1 MKIHYLDW
9 AEKIRKKY
17 SQIGEYGFA
26 GATLTFLQGE
36 KHSEPQNGG
45 EERRLMLFFQNLIFC
60 WENSIGVK
68 LSIGNE
74 RVLEKSVR
82 LALETAIQK
91 LTSEEKTHFSREVKI
106 ARELLEGKEKT
117 EIQMQ
122 KSLVFRRWQ
131 EGYSWEEISGHR
143 KIREYAERL
152 EETRN
157 RRQELARIRSRK
169 IAGVQSRADARIQS
183 KRMEFAQIQ
192 NMEEVQ
198 KTEEIR
204 IQNQHMRQRPGM
216 EIKANEA
223 EVSLLEKMQ
232 DQSNLVHREV
242 KETADGTGI
251 QSRAENRWEPPH
263 EREIE
268 SGKESQRER
277 ARRESRL
284 EKQMEN
290 LKESI
295 RRSEKQQESQ
305 RELVRQEKRQQKA
318 QSELRNTQTE
328 QQKAQSELRN
338 IRTEQQKMQTELIR
352 QQEKLTETRIQLE
365 KDPQIQQIHEE
376 REKEVLEQ
384 EREKKQAVRAE
395 TSRLEIEKE
404 RVRTE
409 HQNRLEAES
418 RLESTAERQNQPEA
432 ESRLES
438 TAARQNQPEAE
449 SGLENIPEWQNRG
462 GEDASVESKLLREV
476 LTAEPAGMEA
486 LERPESSL
494 VYLEAKETADGT
506 GIQSRAENRWE
517 NPHEREIESR
527 KESQR
532 EIERRESQL
541 EKQIEN
547 LKESIRWSEKQ
558 QESQREL
565 VRQEKRQQKAQSEL
579 RNAQTEQQKAQSEL
593 RNTQTEQQK
602 AQSELRNIQT
612 EQQKMQTELIRQQG
626 KLTETRTQLEKDP
639 QIQQMHEEWGKEVLE
654 QEKKRAV
661 REETSRL
668 EIEKERMRTEHQNR
682 LEAESRLESTTERQN
697 QPEAESRLESTTERQ
712 NQPEAESRLESTAE
726 RQNQPEAESGLEN
739 IPEWQNRG
747 GEDASVES
755 KLFREE
761 FTVEPAGMEALER
774 PESSLVYLE
783 AKETADGTGIQSH
796 AERRWERPSE
806 KAHER
811 EIESGKESQREIGHR
826 ESRLE
831 KQMEKLKE
839 SIHWSEK
846 QQESQREFAR
856 QEERQQKTKSELLN
870 IQTEL
875 QKVQSEQ
882 VPQQEKLTETRIQL
896 EKEPQILK
904 HPESSLVYL
913 ESKETSDEIG
923 VQSHAGKQLEI
934 PSEKVQPEP
943 RDTQIELQKMQTE
956 LIRQQEKLTETQIQL
971 EKETQILK
979 HPENSLVYLE
989 PVQMPKHPESSLV
1002 HLEPENRLFP
1012 GAVERMEKNVKTME
1026 KVLERFRVVT
1036 ETRKSVFSEPHI
1048 VEKHSNVR
1056 LEKLVSGTLQQ
1067 KQEKIRTAALQQN
1080 HRVRTIKRI
1089 IPRLE
1094 VLPGNREMRLEILE
1108 TVGKTS
1114 GYGAGQ
1120 EFTSLPELSTTA
1132 KIQYTVPESQKTDRT
1147 NVGSEVSAISATL
1160 AQTREETRILRKN
1173 TGYTRTALIEQEKKI
1188 DGIRKELN
1196 TQMKQVN
1203 EEVRRLMDTQRRDM
1217 SVQNLAG
1224 KVMKELQRQFRTEK
1238 IRRGY

>member
-45 EERRLMLFFQNLIFC
+45 EERRLMLFFQNLIFY

-74 RVLEKSVR
+74 RVLEKSAR

-143 KIREYAERL
+143 KIREYAERI

-157 RRQELARIRSRK
+157 RRQELARIRSRE
-169 IAGVQSRADARIQS
+169 IASIQSRADAGIQS
-183 KRMEFAQIQ
+183 RGMEFAQIQ

-198 KTEEIR
+198 NTEEAR
-204 IQNQHMRQRPGM
+204 IQNHHMRQHPGM
-216 EIKANEA
+216 EIKTNEA
-223 EVSLLEKMQ
+223 EGSLLEKMQ

-242 KETADGTGI
+242 NETLG
-251 QSRAENRWEPPH
+251 
-263 EREIE
+263 EREVRLN
-268 SGKESQRER
+268 KTESQLETV
-277 ARRESRL
+277 RL
-284 EKQMEN
+284 EKREQESRME
-290 LKESI
+290 I
-295 RRSEKQQESQ
+295 PSEKVQPEP
-305 RELVRQEKRQQKA
+305 RD
-318 QSELRNTQTE
+318 TQTE
-328 QQKAQSELRN
+328 L
-338 IRTEQQKMQTELIR
+338 QKMQTGLNR
-352 QQEKLTETRIQLE
+352 QQEKLTETQIQLE
-365 KDPQIQQIHEE
+365 KETQILKHPENSLVHLEPVQKPEHPENSLVHLEPVQMPEHLESSLVHRKSKKAPDESGVQDRAQIQA
-376 REKEVLEQ
+376 LEQ
-384 EREKKQAVRAE
+384 EQEKKLSVRAE
-395 TSRLEIEKE
+395 ADRLEIEKE

-409 HQNRLEAES
+409 RQNQLETEKRLERAIERENRSEAESRLEHAIERQNRSEAESRLEHAIEHENRSEAES
-418 RLESTAERQNQPEA
+418 RLESVTER
-432 ESRLES
+432 
-438 TAARQNQPEAE
+438 
-449 SGLENIPEWQNRG
+449 QNRG
-462 GEDASVESKLLREV
+462 GEDISVDSKPFGEELI
-476 LTAEPAGMEA
+476 AEPAGME
-486 LERPESSL
+486 
-494 VYLEAKETADGT
+494 
-506 GIQSRAENRWE
+506 
-517 NPHEREIESR
+517 
-527 KESQR
+527 
-532 EIERRESQL
+532 
-541 EKQIEN
+541 
-547 LKESIRWSEKQ
+547 
-558 QESQREL
+558 
-565 VRQEKRQQKAQSEL
+565 
-579 RNAQTEQQKAQSEL
+579 
-593 RNTQTEQQK
+593 
-602 AQSELRNIQT
+602 
-612 EQQKMQTELIRQQG
+612 
-626 KLTETRTQLEKDP
+626 
-639 QIQQMHEEWGKEVLE
+639 
-654 QEKKRAV
+654 
-661 REETSRL
+661 
-668 EIEKERMRTEHQNR
+668 
-682 LEAESRLESTTERQN
+682 
-697 QPEAESRLESTTERQ
+697 
-712 NQPEAESRLESTAE
+712 
-726 RQNQPEAESGLEN
+726 
-739 IPEWQNRG
+739 
-747 GEDASVES
+747 
-755 KLFREE
+755 E
-761 FTVEPAGMEALER
+761 FE
-774 PESSLVYLE
+774 
-783 AKETADGTGIQSH
+783 
-796 AERRWERPSE
+796 
-806 KAHER
+806 
-811 EIESGKESQREIGHR
+811 
-826 ESRLE
+826 
-831 KQMEKLKE
+831 
-839 SIHWSEK
+839 
-846 QQESQREFAR
+846 
-856 QEERQQKTKSELLN
+856 
-870 IQTEL
+870 
-875 QKVQSEQ
+875 
-882 VPQQEKLTETRIQL
+882 
-896 EKEPQILK
+896 

-913 ESKETSDEIG
+913 ESKETSDETG

-934 PSEKVQPEP
+934 PSEKAQPEP

-979 HPENSLVYLE
+979 HPENSLMHLE
-989 PVQMPKHPESSLV
+989 PVQVPEHPESSLLHRKPKKVPYESGAHDRAKIQAFEQEQEKKLSVRAEADRLEIEKERVRTERQNQLETEKRLERAIERENRSEAESRLEHAIERQNRSEAESRLEHAIEHENRSEAESRLESVTERQNRGGEDISVDSKPFGEELIAEPAGMEEFEHPESSLV
-1002 HLEPENRLFP
+1002 YLESKETSDETGVQSRTGKQLGIPSEKAQLEPRDTRTELQKVQSEQVRQQEKLTETQIQLEKETQILKHSENSLVYRESKKAPDGSRQDKAKILLNNLSESASQRKKQPENRLFP

-1114 GYGAGQ
+1114 GYEAGQ

-1132 KIQYTVPESQKTDRT
+1132 KIQYTVPESRKTDRT

-1160 AQTREETRILRKN
+1160 AQTRDETRILRKN

>member
-17 SQIGEYGFA
+17 SQRGEYGFA

-157 RRQELARIRSRK
+157 RRQELARIRSRE
-169 IAGVQSRADARIQS
+169 IASIQSRADSGIQS
-183 KRMEFAQIQ
+183 RGMEFAQIQ
-192 NMEEVQ
+192 NH
-198 KTEEIR
+198 
-204 IQNQHMRQRPGM
+204 HMRQHPGM
-216 EIKANEA
+216 EIKTNEA
-223 EVSLLEKMQ
+223 EGSLLEKMQ

-242 KETADGTGI
+242 NETLG
-251 QSRAENRWEPPH
+251 
-263 EREIE
+263 EREV
-268 SGKESQRER
+268 
-277 ARRESRL
+277 RL
-284 EKQMEN
+284 NK
-290 LKESI
+290 
-295 RRSEKQQESQ
+295 
-305 RELVRQEKRQQKA
+305 
-318 QSELRNTQTE
+318 T
-328 QQKAQSELRN
+328 
-338 IRTEQQKMQTELIR
+338 
-352 QQEKLTETRIQLE
+352 
-365 KDPQIQQIHEE
+365 
-376 REKEVLEQ
+376 
-384 EREKKQAVRAE
+384 
-395 TSRLEIEKE
+395 
-404 RVRTE
+404 
-409 HQNRLEAES
+409 
-418 RLESTAERQNQPEA
+418 
-432 ESRLES
+432 
-438 TAARQNQPEAE
+438 
-449 SGLENIPEWQNRG
+449 
-462 GEDASVESKLLREV
+462 
-476 LTAEPAGMEA
+476 
-486 LERPESSL
+486 
-494 VYLEAKETADGT
+494 
-506 GIQSRAENRWE
+506 
-517 NPHEREIESR
+517 
-527 KESQR
+527 
-532 EIERRESQL
+532 ESQL
-541 EKQIEN
+541 E
-547 LKESIRWSEKQ
+547 
-558 QESQREL
+558 
-565 VRQEKRQQKAQSEL
+565 
-579 RNAQTEQQKAQSEL
+579 
-593 RNTQTEQQK
+593 
-602 AQSELRNIQT
+602 
-612 EQQKMQTELIRQQG
+612 
-626 KLTETRTQLEKDP
+626 
-639 QIQQMHEEWGKEVLE
+639 
-654 QEKKRAV
+654 
-661 REETSRL
+661 
-668 EIEKERMRTEHQNR
+668 
-682 LEAESRLESTTERQN
+682 
-697 QPEAESRLESTTERQ
+697 
-712 NQPEAESRLESTAE
+712 
-726 RQNQPEAESGLEN
+726 
-739 IPEWQNRG
+739 
-747 GEDASVES
+747 
-755 KLFREE
+755 
-761 FTVEPAGMEALER
+761 TV
-774 PESSLVYLE
+774 
-783 AKETADGTGIQSH
+783 
-796 AERRWERPSE
+796 
-806 KAHER
+806 
-811 EIESGKESQREIGHR
+811 
-826 ESRLE
+826 RLE
-831 KQMEKLKE
+831 KRE
-839 SIHWSEK
+839 
-846 QQESQREFAR
+846 QESRM
-856 QEERQQKTKSELLN
+856 
-870 IQTEL
+870 
-875 QKVQSEQ
+875 
-882 VPQQEKLTETRIQL
+882 
-896 EKEPQILK
+896 
-904 HPESSLVYL
+904 
-913 ESKETSDEIG
+913 
-923 VQSHAGKQLEI
+923 EI

-943 RDTQIELQKMQTE
+943 RDTQTELQKMQTGLNCQQEKLTETQIQLEKETQILKHPENSLVHLEPVQKPEHPENSLVHLEPVQMPKHLESSLVHRKSKKAPDESGVQDRAQIQALEQEQEKKLSVRAEADRLEIEKERVRTERQNQLETEKRLEHAIERENRSEAESRLERAIERQNRSEAESRLEHAIERENRSEAESRLERATERQNRGGEDISVDSKPFGEE
-956 LIRQQEKLTETQIQL
+956 LTAEPAGMEEFEHPESSLVYLESKETLDETGVQSRTGKQLGILSEKAQPEPRDTRTELQKVQSEQVRQQEKLTETQIQL

-989 PVQMPKHPESSLV
+989 SKKAPDGSRQDKAKILLNNLSESASQRKKQ
-1002 HLEPENRLFP
+1002 PENRLFP

-1094 VLPGNREMRLEILE
+1094 VLPGNRGMRLEILE
-1108 TVGKTS
+1108 TVGQTS
-1114 GYGAGQ
+1114 GYEAGQ

-1132 KIQYTVPESQKTDRT
+1132 KIQYTVPESRKTDRT

>member
-143 KIREYAERL
+143 EIREYAERL

-157 RRQELARIRSRK
+157 RREELARIRSRE
-169 IAGVQSRADARIQS
+169 IASIQSRADAGIQS
-183 KRMEFAQIQ
+183 KKLELAQIQ

-198 KTEEIR
+198 NTEEAR
-204 IQNQHMRQRPGM
+204 IQNHHMRQHPGM
-216 EIKANEA
+216 EIKTNEA
-223 EVSLLEKMQ
+223 EGSLLEKMQ

-242 KETADGTGI
+242 NDTLG
-251 QSRAENRWEPPH
+251 
-263 EREIE
+263 EREVRLNRT
-268 SGKESQRER
+268 ESQLETV
-277 ARRESRL
+277 RL
-284 EKQMEN
+284 EKRE
-290 LKESI
+290 
-295 RRSEKQQESQ
+295 QESQ
-305 RELVRQEKRQQKA
+305 LETIRLEKREQESRMEIP
-318 QSELRNTQTE
+318 SEKVQPEPRDTQTE
-328 QQKAQSELRN
+328 L
-338 IRTEQQKMQTELIR
+338 QKMQTGLNR
-352 QQEKLTETRIQLE
+352 QQEKLTETQIQLE
-365 KDPQIQQIHEE
+365 KETQILKHPENSLVHLKPVQKPEHPENSLVHLEPVQMPEHPESSLVHRKSKKAPDESGVQDRAQIQA
-376 REKEVLEQ
+376 LEQ
-384 EREKKQAVRAE
+384 EQEGKLLVRAE
-395 TSRLEIEKE
+395 ADRLEIEKE

-409 HQNRLEAES
+409 RQNQLETEKRLERAIERQNRSEAESRLEHAIERENRSEAES
-418 RLESTAERQNQPEA
+418 RLESVTER
-432 ESRLES
+432 
-438 TAARQNQPEAE
+438 
-449 SGLENIPEWQNRG
+449 QNRG
-462 GEDASVESKLLREV
+462 GEDISVDSKPFGEELI
-476 LTAEPAGMEA
+476 AEPAGME
-486 LERPESSL
+486 
-494 VYLEAKETADGT
+494 
-506 GIQSRAENRWE
+506 
-517 NPHEREIESR
+517 
-527 KESQR
+527 
-532 EIERRESQL
+532 
-541 EKQIEN
+541 
-547 LKESIRWSEKQ
+547 
-558 QESQREL
+558 
-565 VRQEKRQQKAQSEL
+565 
-579 RNAQTEQQKAQSEL
+579 
-593 RNTQTEQQK
+593 
-602 AQSELRNIQT
+602 
-612 EQQKMQTELIRQQG
+612 
-626 KLTETRTQLEKDP
+626 
-639 QIQQMHEEWGKEVLE
+639 
-654 QEKKRAV
+654 
-661 REETSRL
+661 
-668 EIEKERMRTEHQNR
+668 
-682 LEAESRLESTTERQN
+682 
-697 QPEAESRLESTTERQ
+697 
-712 NQPEAESRLESTAE
+712 
-726 RQNQPEAESGLEN
+726 
-739 IPEWQNRG
+739 
-747 GEDASVES
+747 
-755 KLFREE
+755 E
-761 FTVEPAGMEALER
+761 FE
-774 PESSLVYLE
+774 
-783 AKETADGTGIQSH
+783 
-796 AERRWERPSE
+796 
-806 KAHER
+806 
-811 EIESGKESQREIGHR
+811 
-826 ESRLE
+826 
-831 KQMEKLKE
+831 
-839 SIHWSEK
+839 
-846 QQESQREFAR
+846 
-856 QEERQQKTKSELLN
+856 
-870 IQTEL
+870 
-875 QKVQSEQ
+875 
-882 VPQQEKLTETRIQL
+882 
-896 EKEPQILK
+896 

-934 PSEKVQPEP
+934 PSEKAQPEP

-956 LIRQQEKLTETQIQL
+956 LIRQQEKLTEMQIQLEKETQILKHPENSLVHLELVQKPEPPESSLMHLEPVQVPEHPESSLLHRKPKKVPYESGAHDRAKIQAFEQEQEKKLSVRAEADRLEIEKERVRTERQNQLETEKRLERAIERENRSETESRLESVTERQNRGGEDISVDSKPFGEELIAEPAGMEEFEHPESSLVYLESKETLDETGVQSRTGKQLGIPSEKAQPEPRDTRTELQKVQSEQVRQQEKLTETQIQL

-979 HPENSLVYLE
+979 HPENSLVYR
-989 PVQMPKHPESSLV
+989 ESKKAPDGSRQDKAKIL
-1002 HLEPENRLFP
+1002 LNNLSESAFQRKKQPENRLFP

-1048 VEKHSNVR
+1048 VKKHSNVR

-1114 GYGAGQ
+1114 GYEAGQ

-1132 KIQYTVPESQKTDRT
+1132 KIQYTVPESRKTDRT

>member
-157 RRQELARIRSRK
+157 RRQELARIRSRE
-169 IAGVQSRADARIQS
+169 IASIQSRADAGIQS
-183 KRMEFAQIQ
+183 RGMEFAQIQ

-198 KTEEIR
+198 NTEEAR
-204 IQNQHMRQRPGM
+204 IQNHHMRQHPGM
-216 EIKANEA
+216 EIKTNEA
-223 EVSLLEKMQ
+223 EESLLEKMQ
-232 DQSNLVHREV
+232 DQSNLVHRKV
-242 KETADGTGI
+242 NETLG
-251 QSRAENRWEPPH
+251 
-263 EREIE
+263 EREV
-268 SGKESQRER
+268 
-277 ARRESRL
+277 RL
-284 EKQMEN
+284 N
-290 LKESI
+290 
-295 RRSEKQQESQ
+295 
-305 RELVRQEKRQQKA
+305 
-318 QSELRNTQTE
+318 
-328 QQKAQSELRN
+328 
-338 IRTEQQKMQTELIR
+338 RT
-352 QQEKLTETRIQLE
+352 
-365 KDPQIQQIHEE
+365 
-376 REKEVLEQ
+376 
-384 EREKKQAVRAE
+384 
-395 TSRLEIEKE
+395 
-404 RVRTE
+404 
-409 HQNRLEAES
+409 
-418 RLESTAERQNQPEA
+418 
-432 ESRLES
+432 
-438 TAARQNQPEAE
+438 
-449 SGLENIPEWQNRG
+449 
-462 GEDASVESKLLREV
+462 
-476 LTAEPAGMEA
+476 
-486 LERPESSL
+486 
-494 VYLEAKETADGT
+494 
-506 GIQSRAENRWE
+506 
-517 NPHEREIESR
+517 
-527 KESQR
+527 
-532 EIERRESQL
+532 ESQL
-541 EKQIEN
+541 ETVR
-547 LKESIRWSEKQ
+547 LEKRE
-558 QESQREL
+558 QESQL
-565 VRQEKRQQKAQSEL
+565 
-579 RNAQTEQQKAQSEL
+579 
-593 RNTQTEQQK
+593 
-602 AQSELRNIQT
+602 
-612 EQQKMQTELIRQQG
+612 
-626 KLTETRTQLEKDP
+626 ET
-639 QIQQMHEEWGKEVLE
+639 I
-654 QEKKRAV
+654 
-661 REETSRL
+661 
-668 EIEKERMRTEHQNR
+668 
-682 LEAESRLESTTERQN
+682 
-697 QPEAESRLESTTERQ
+697 
-712 NQPEAESRLESTAE
+712 
-726 RQNQPEAESGLEN
+726 
-739 IPEWQNRG
+739 
-747 GEDASVES
+747 
-755 KLFREE
+755 
-761 FTVEPAGMEALER
+761 
-774 PESSLVYLE
+774 
-783 AKETADGTGIQSH
+783 
-796 AERRWERPSE
+796 
-806 KAHER
+806 
-811 EIESGKESQREIGHR
+811 
-826 ESRLE
+826 RLE
-831 KQMEKLKE
+831 KRE
-839 SIHWSEK
+839 
-846 QQESQREFAR
+846 QESRM
-856 QEERQQKTKSELLN
+856 
-870 IQTEL
+870 
-875 QKVQSEQ
+875 
-882 VPQQEKLTETRIQL
+882 
-896 EKEPQILK
+896 
-904 HPESSLVYL
+904 
-913 ESKETSDEIG
+913 
-923 VQSHAGKQLEI
+923 EI

-943 RDTQIELQKMQTE
+943 RDTQTELQKMQTGLNRQQEKPTETQIQLEKETQILKHPENSPVHLEPVQNPEPPESSLVHLEPVQMSEPPESSLVHRKSKKAPDESGVHDRAQIQALEQEQEKKLSVRAEADRLEIEKERVRTERQNQLETEKRLERAIERENRSEAESRLESVTERQNRGGEDISVDSKPFGEE
-956 LIRQQEKLTETQIQL
+956 LIAEPAGMEEFEHPESSLVYLESKETLDETGVQSRTGKQLGIPSEKVQPEPRDTRTELQKVQSEQVRQQEKLTETQIQL

-979 HPENSLVYLE
+979 HPENSLVYR
-989 PVQMPKHPESSLV
+989 ESKKAPDGSRQDKAKIL
-1002 HLEPENRLFP
+1002 LNNLSESAFQRKKQPENRLFP

-1048 VEKHSNVR
+1048 VKKHSNVR

-1114 GYGAGQ
+1114 GYEAGQ

-1132 KIQYTVPESQKTDRT
+1132 KIQYTVPESRKTDRT

-1173 TGYTRTALIEQEKKI
+1173 TGYTRTALIEQEKRI

>member
-68 LSIGNE
+68 LSLGNE

-143 KIREYAERL
+143 EIREYAERL

-157 RRQELARIRSRK
+157 RRQELAWIRNRE
-169 IAGVQSRADARIQS
+169 IAGVQSRADAGIQS
-183 KRMEFAQIQ
+183 KKLELAQIQ

-198 KTEEIR
+198 NTEEAR
-204 IQNQHMRQRPGM
+204 IQNHHMRQHPGM
-216 EIKANEA
+216 EIKTNEA
-223 EVSLLEKMQ
+223 EGSLLEKMQ

-242 KETADGTGI
+242 NETLG
-251 QSRAENRWEPPH
+251 
-263 EREIE
+263 EREV
-268 SGKESQRER
+268 
-277 ARRESRL
+277 RL
-284 EKQMEN
+284 NK
-290 LKESI
+290 
-295 RRSEKQQESQ
+295 
-305 RELVRQEKRQQKA
+305 
-318 QSELRNTQTE
+318 T
-328 QQKAQSELRN
+328 
-338 IRTEQQKMQTELIR
+338 
-352 QQEKLTETRIQLE
+352 
-365 KDPQIQQIHEE
+365 
-376 REKEVLEQ
+376 
-384 EREKKQAVRAE
+384 
-395 TSRLEIEKE
+395 
-404 RVRTE
+404 
-409 HQNRLEAES
+409 
-418 RLESTAERQNQPEA
+418 
-432 ESRLES
+432 
-438 TAARQNQPEAE
+438 
-449 SGLENIPEWQNRG
+449 
-462 GEDASVESKLLREV
+462 
-476 LTAEPAGMEA
+476 
-486 LERPESSL
+486 
-494 VYLEAKETADGT
+494 
-506 GIQSRAENRWE
+506 
-517 NPHEREIESR
+517 
-527 KESQR
+527 
-532 EIERRESQL
+532 ESQL
-541 EKQIEN
+541 E
-547 LKESIRWSEKQ
+547 
-558 QESQREL
+558 
-565 VRQEKRQQKAQSEL
+565 
-579 RNAQTEQQKAQSEL
+579 
-593 RNTQTEQQK
+593 
-602 AQSELRNIQT
+602 
-612 EQQKMQTELIRQQG
+612 
-626 KLTETRTQLEKDP
+626 
-639 QIQQMHEEWGKEVLE
+639 
-654 QEKKRAV
+654 
-661 REETSRL
+661 
-668 EIEKERMRTEHQNR
+668 
-682 LEAESRLESTTERQN
+682 
-697 QPEAESRLESTTERQ
+697 
-712 NQPEAESRLESTAE
+712 
-726 RQNQPEAESGLEN
+726 
-739 IPEWQNRG
+739 
-747 GEDASVES
+747 
-755 KLFREE
+755 
-761 FTVEPAGMEALER
+761 TV
-774 PESSLVYLE
+774 
-783 AKETADGTGIQSH
+783 
-796 AERRWERPSE
+796 
-806 KAHER
+806 
-811 EIESGKESQREIGHR
+811 
-826 ESRLE
+826 RLE
-831 KQMEKLKE
+831 KRE
-839 SIHWSEK
+839 
-846 QQESQREFAR
+846 QESRM
-856 QEERQQKTKSELLN
+856 
-870 IQTEL
+870 
-875 QKVQSEQ
+875 
-882 VPQQEKLTETRIQL
+882 
-896 EKEPQILK
+896 
-904 HPESSLVYL
+904 
-913 ESKETSDEIG
+913 
-923 VQSHAGKQLEI
+923 EI

-943 RDTQIELQKMQTE
+943 RDTQTELQKMQTG
-956 LIRQQEKLTETQIQL
+956 LNRQQEKLTETQIQL

-979 HPENSLVYLE
+979 HPEN
-989 PVQMPKHPESSLV
+989 SLV

-1036 ETRKSVFSEPHI
+1036 ETRKSVFSESHI

-1056 LEKLVSGTLQQ
+1056 LEKLVSGILQQ

-1114 GYGAGQ
+1114 GYEAGQ

-1132 KIQYTVPESQKTDRT
+1132 KIQYTVPESRKTDRT

>member
-157 RRQELARIRSRK
+157 RRQELARIRSRE
-169 IAGVQSRADARIQS
+169 IASIQSRADAGIQS
-183 KRMEFAQIQ
+183 REMEFAQIQ

-198 KTEEIR
+198 NTEEIR
-204 IQNQHMRQRPGM
+204 VQNQHMRQHPGM
-216 EIKANEA
+216 EIKTNEA
-223 EVSLLEKMQ
+223 EGSLLEKMQ

-242 KETADGTGI
+242 NETLG
-251 QSRAENRWEPPH
+251 
-263 EREIE
+263 EREVRLNKTE
-268 SGKESQRER
+268 NQLETV
-277 ARRESRL
+277 RL
-284 EKQMEN
+284 EKREQESRME
-290 LKESI
+290 I
-295 RRSEKQQESQ
+295 PSEKVQPEP
-305 RELVRQEKRQQKA
+305 RD
-318 QSELRNTQTE
+318 TQTE
-328 QQKAQSELRN
+328 L
-338 IRTEQQKMQTELIR
+338 QKMQTELIR
-352 QQEKLTETRIQLE
+352 QQEKLTETQIQLE
-365 KDPQIQQIHEE
+365 KEPQILKHPENSLVHLEPVQKPEPPESSLVHLEPVQVPEHPESSLLHRKPKKVPDESGAHDRAKIQAF
-376 REKEVLEQ
+376 EQ
-384 EREKKQAVRAE
+384 EQEKKLSVRAE
-395 TSRLEIEKE
+395 ADWLEIEKE

-409 HQNRLEAES
+409 RQNQLETEKRLERAIERENRSEAESRLEHAIERENRSEAES
-418 RLESTAERQNQPEA
+418 RLESVTER
-432 ESRLES
+432 
-438 TAARQNQPEAE
+438 
-449 SGLENIPEWQNRG
+449 QNRG
-462 GEDASVESKLLREV
+462 GEDISVDSKPFGEELI
-476 LTAEPAGMEA
+476 AEPAGME
-486 LERPESSL
+486 
-494 VYLEAKETADGT
+494 
-506 GIQSRAENRWE
+506 
-517 NPHEREIESR
+517 
-527 KESQR
+527 
-532 EIERRESQL
+532 
-541 EKQIEN
+541 
-547 LKESIRWSEKQ
+547 
-558 QESQREL
+558 
-565 VRQEKRQQKAQSEL
+565 
-579 RNAQTEQQKAQSEL
+579 
-593 RNTQTEQQK
+593 
-602 AQSELRNIQT
+602 
-612 EQQKMQTELIRQQG
+612 
-626 KLTETRTQLEKDP
+626 
-639 QIQQMHEEWGKEVLE
+639 
-654 QEKKRAV
+654 
-661 REETSRL
+661 
-668 EIEKERMRTEHQNR
+668 
-682 LEAESRLESTTERQN
+682 
-697 QPEAESRLESTTERQ
+697 
-712 NQPEAESRLESTAE
+712 
-726 RQNQPEAESGLEN
+726 
-739 IPEWQNRG
+739 
-747 GEDASVES
+747 
-755 KLFREE
+755 E
-761 FTVEPAGMEALER
+761 FE
-774 PESSLVYLE
+774 
-783 AKETADGTGIQSH
+783 
-796 AERRWERPSE
+796 
-806 KAHER
+806 
-811 EIESGKESQREIGHR
+811 
-826 ESRLE
+826 
-831 KQMEKLKE
+831 
-839 SIHWSEK
+839 
-846 QQESQREFAR
+846 
-856 QEERQQKTKSELLN
+856 
-870 IQTEL
+870 
-875 QKVQSEQ
+875 
-882 VPQQEKLTETRIQL
+882 
-896 EKEPQILK
+896 

-943 RDTQIELQKMQTE
+943 RDTQTELQKMQTE

-971 EKETQILK
+971 EKEPQILKHPENSLVHLEPVQKPEPPESSLVHLEPVQVPEHPESSLLHRKPKKVPDESGAHDRAKIQAFEQEQEKKLSVRAEADWLEIEKERVRTERQNQLETEKRLERAIERENRSEAESRLEHAIERENRSEAESRLESVTERQNRGGEDISVDSKPFGEELIAEPAGMEEFEHPESSLVYLESKETSDETGVQSRTGKQLGIPSEKAQPELRDTWTELQKVQSEQVRQQEKLTETQIQLEKETQILK
-979 HPENSLVYLE
+979 QPENSLVYLE

-1002 HLEPENRLFP
+1002 HLEPGNRLFP

-1067 KQEKIRTAALQQN
+1067 KQEKIRTAVLQQN

-1114 GYGAGQ
+1114 GYEAGQ

-1132 KIQYTVPESQKTDRT
+1132 KIQYTVPESRKTDRT